1 MMKEF
6 WAIIEAM
13 GRLETKLRDTER
25 HYAATQILVLRG
37 FMQAIYLGVMTSG
50 PDNGTDEL
58 PGELE
63 GE

>member
-6 WAIIEAM
+6 WTIIEAM

-50 PDNGTDEL
+50 PNND
-58 PGELE
+58 
-63 GE
+63 

>member
-25 HYAATQILVLRG
+25 HHAATQILVLRG

-50 PDNGTDEL
+50 PDNDTDER
-58 PGELE
+58 
-63 GE
+63 

>member
-25 HYAATQILVLRG
+25 HYAATQVLVLRG

-50 PDNGTDEL
+50 PDND
-58 PGELE
+58 
-63 GE
+63 